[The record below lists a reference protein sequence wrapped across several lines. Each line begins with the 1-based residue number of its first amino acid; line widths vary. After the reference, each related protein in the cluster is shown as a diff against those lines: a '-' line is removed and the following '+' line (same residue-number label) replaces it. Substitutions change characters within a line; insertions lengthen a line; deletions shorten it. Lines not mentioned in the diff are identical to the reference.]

1 MIVCTKKKPIFA
13 QKYLFMKLNLYWRK
27 KGKSVDDYLINKA
40 NLVKLIAFTA
50 VFALCFINIYRPF
63 NSENWYH
70 VSPIKYFLF
79 SFLLVLTG
87 ILVIA
92 FSRFLM
98 YRFVHRYSLYYI
110 EYALWIIAEIV
121 VLSGF
126 YTLYTIAVNDHLS
139 WWSWE
144 DVLEVFKNA
153 NINTVLVIVLPYAV
167 SWLYFSYD
175 DKKTRLRMME
185 QGLLPLPKGPT
196 VAQFKDEKGELR
208 FSVAFEHIIFLE
220 AADNYVVI
228 KYVNQGKLSEFLL
241 RNTLKR
247 MAEEFQNTSLR
258 RCHRSYMVNFEHVVA
273 LRRHNDEINLELDV
287 PGLKQISVSKSY
299 GNETTEAFLL
309 YSGHK

>member
-1 MIVCTKKKPIFA
+1 
-13 QKYLFMKLNLYWRK
+13 
-27 KGKSVDDYLINKA
+27 
-40 NLVKLIAFTA
+40 
-50 VFALCFINIYRPF
+50 
-63 NSENWYH
+63 
-70 VSPIKYFLF
+70 
-79 SFLLVLTG
+79 
-87 ILVIA
+87 
-92 FSRFLM
+92 
-98 YRFVHRYSLYYI
+98 
-110 EYALWIIAEIV
+110 
-121 VLSGF
+121 
-126 YTLYTIAVNDHLS
+126 
-139 WWSWE
+139 
-144 DVLEVFKNA
+144 
-153 NINTVLVIVLPYAV
+153 
-167 SWLYFSYD
+167 
-175 DKKTRLRMME
+175 MME
-185 QGLLPLPKGPT
+185 QGLLPLPKGPA

-208 FSVAFEHIIFLE
+208 FSVAFENIIFLE

>member
-1 MIVCTKKKPIFA
+1 
-13 QKYLFMKLNLYWRK
+13 MKLNLSWRR
-27 KGKSVDDYLINKA
+27 KGKSVDDYLINKS
-40 NLVKLIAFTA
+40 NLVKLIVFTSI
-50 VFALCFINIYRPF
+50 FALSFINIYRPF
-63 NSENWYH
+63 NSESWYH

-79 SFLLVLTG
+79 SSLLVLTG

-98 YRFVHRYSLYYI
+98 YRFVHKYSLYYV
-110 EYALWIIAEIV
+110 EYVLWIIAEVV

-126 YTLYTIAVNDHLS
+126 YTLYTISVNDNLT
-139 WWSWE
+139 WWSWQ

-153 NINTVLVIVLPYAV
+153 NINTVLVIFLPYAV

-175 DKKTRLRMME
+175 DKKMRLQMME
-185 QGLLPLPKGPT
+185 QGVLPVPIGPT

-208 FSVAFEHIIFLE
+208 FSVAFENIIFLE
-220 AADNYVVI
+220 AADNYVVV

-241 RNTLKR
+241 RNTLKK
-247 MAEEFQNTSLR
+247 MSQEFENTSLR

-287 PGLKQISVSKSY
+287 AGVKQISVSKSY

-309 YSGHK
+309 YSGHKS